1 LKYIIIRDDDISYFT
16 PPSTL
21 ENIYGDFLEDNKV
34 SFSVIPNV
42 YASIELTS
50 IGGYY
55 KNTKLDYDPLI
66 APEYR
71 GKKEYY
77 NVEDNHELIE
87 FLNKKNINVLQ
98 HGYAHERINNI
109 PEFSINSRDIIYE
122 RAIKGKNILKKSIN
136 KDIDIFIPPWN
147 SVSKE
152 AFKALNDEYK
162 GIIVKTVY
170 PLNQNIDLLLPY
182 YIKELFNNNYHLN
195 KNLLII
201 DNYVLI
207 DQELKI
213 TSLKDRMDYILK
225 RFKVMVIQ
233 NHYWDFYEDWNKWGK
248 INKLIDNWKF
258 ICDYIKSNDD
268 LKVVSYQD
276 LINSLKNNKNDEI
289 N

>member
-16 PPSTL
+16 PPNIL
-21 ENIYGDFLEDNKV
+21 EDIYGEILDDNKI
-34 SFSVIPNV
+34 SFSVIPNI
-42 YASIELTS
+42 YASIDLNKT
-50 IGGYY
+50 GGYY
-55 KNTKLDYDPLI
+55 KNKKLDYDPLI
-66 APEYR
+66 DPEYR

-77 NVEDNHELIE
+77 NVENNYKLIE

-109 PEFSINSRDIIYE
+109 PEFSINNRDIIYE
-122 RAIKGKNILKKSIN
+122 RAIKGKNILKKIIK

-162 GIIVKTVY
+162 GIVAATMY
-170 PLNQNIDLLLPY
+170 PLTQNIDLLLPY
-182 YIKELFNNNYHLN
+182 YIKEFFNNNYYLY

-201 DNYVLI
+201 NNYVLI
-207 DQELKI
+207 DQELGI
-213 TSLKDRMDYILK
+213 TLLKDKMDNILK

-233 NHYWDFYEDWNKWGK
+233 NHYWDFFEDWNKWGK

-258 ICDYIKSNDD
+258 ICEYIKNNDD
-268 LKVVSYQD
+268 IKVVSYQD
-276 LINSLKNNKNDEI
+276 LINSLKNKNNDEI
-289 N
+289 S